1 MIRRVIVAGLLLMFI
16 TLAENRLLNVLFVMS
31 DDLRPDIGVFTSPD
45 EPYFQPIKTPNFDR
59 FADDSLVLTRGY
71 VQLSLCSP
79 SRASALTGK
88 THHLMLRFYKKLS

>member
-16 TLAENRLLNVLFVMS
+16 NIAENRLLNVLFVMS

-88 THHLMLRFYKKLS
+88 TGQLYNL